1 MPYIQTNINTSTQ
14 NEIEFS
20 ELSNMINGEVESAEI
35 VLSPVAQ
42 NDCNLKLVWRAIYT
56 SPDGYH
62 ICWIDAESGA
72 TLKIRDAND
81 SAFNTQ
87 NSSLS
92 ASIIKEITTNE
103 NNISTPGPINI
114 YEVSALTTESAGCN
128 GLTNEELMS
137 GSLVCPP
144 GSGTHQQAALYT
156 NITTVLG
163 CLGSSSAPLG
173 PIVYDTINIGHGC
186 GSCTGSGSAVALL
199 GSNTTVANFGVPS
212 CQGARSLETLAHEL
226 GHAYLN
232 EFFPSSLSNTH
243 QGLHEFFADM
253 FAMYAASLGCGD
265 LDWTMGDED
274 SDANVGDYDN
284 QDLVRNFN
292 LGQEEGCFFSYSLDD
307 DTFQAHD
314 YANPLRKL
322 SFLLATSVEGNGA
335 PLFTFNEVMVMVMD
349 ALSVFPS
356 DGSIFDFVNHIIDK
370 IDNDFGYCSPES
382 LLLRQSLNAVCLGG
396 VFNGCQVNIGGYST
410 TQSAINGG
418 PLEVCEESGF
428 FRLIVPGSSTDAN
441 YHWSGLDP
449 NWDVAGHV
457 GGSIKGRE
465 IKINFYDYPYY
476 PQQFKICV
484 RAPSLQA
491 ERVCMQV
498 KIVDC
503 QRDDPDCEEYHNIDN
518 FNDSEDQNIQN
529 RNSIVIEDKIKYVKV
544 FDLTGR
550 VILDAQYSNWNLN
563 LISRFKG
570 QLIFISYLD
579 ENNHLLDSEKIFMHN

>member
-1 MPYIQTNINTSTQ
+1 MFKLDYKAAQQSSSTKQLIFKFSFSLFWLLFSLNTFAQLNPRDTIVDEGRCVITNEFLQTEQYKDAVSSRSSSGILSFNTDSEIPIVSASDFINYVNLDAEYSFSPDSRNNFNGNTIERYKQRYNGVEIENGGFAYVTGGGNPCNAQAMPYIQTNINTSTQ

-186 GSCTGSGSAVALL
+186 GSCSGSGSAVALL

-274 SDANVGDYDN
+274 SDANDGDYDN

-356 DGSIFDFVNHIIDK
+356 DGSIFDFVNHI
-370 IDNDFGYCSPES
+370 
-382 LLLRQSLNAVCLGG
+382 
-396 VFNGCQVNIGGYST
+396 
-410 TQSAINGG
+410 
-418 PLEVCEESGF
+418 
-428 FRLIVPGSSTDAN
+428 LIR
-441 YHWSGLDP
+441 
-449 NWDVAGHV
+449 
-457 GGSIKGRE
+457 SIM
-465 IKINFYDYPYY
+465 IL
-476 PQQFKICV
+476 V
-484 RAPSLQA
+484 
-491 ERVCMQV
+491 
-498 KIVDC
+498 IV
-503 QRDDPDCEEYHNIDN
+503 
-518 FNDSEDQNIQN
+518 
-529 RNSIVIEDKIKYVKV
+529 
-544 FDLTGR
+544 L
-550 VILDAQYSNWNLN
+550 LN
-563 LISRFKG
+563 L
-570 QLIFISYLD
+570 YY
-579 ENNHLLDSEKIFMHN
+579 